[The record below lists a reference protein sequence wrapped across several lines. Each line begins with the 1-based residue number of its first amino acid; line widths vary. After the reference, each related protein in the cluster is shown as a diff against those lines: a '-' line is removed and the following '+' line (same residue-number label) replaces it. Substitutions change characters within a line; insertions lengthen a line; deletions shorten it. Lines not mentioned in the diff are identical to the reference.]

1 MYLPQQTQFML
12 SAAARESVVGWQRL
26 YQDDRLWLC
35 QGGHKQAHLHLV
47 RHTRLSST
55 RDHSQQGAV
64 HATVPKI
71 CRQCVRAPIPCL
83 LAAVLLAK
91 YVVFSLIRCL
101 IDQHHQTSSGVSL
114 PNIIKPMHAQQY
126 LKFLISA
133 HCNERLAVSSSCALR
148 ADINHALSQ

>member
-1 MYLPQQTQFML
+1 ML

-26 YQDDRLWLC
+26 HQDDRLWVC
-35 QGGHKQAHLHLV
+35 QGGYKQAYLHLV

-64 HATVPKI
+64 HATMPNM
-71 CRQCVRAPIPCL
+71 CRQRVRAPTPCL

-91 YVVFSLIRCL
+91 YAVFSLIRCL

-114 PNIIKPMHAQQY
+114 PNIIKLMHAQQQ
-126 LKFLISA
+126 LKFLIPA
-133 HCNERLAVSSSCALR
+133 HCNERLAASSSCALQ
-148 ADINHALSQ
+148 ADIKHAL